1 MGYAFCI
8 AAFNIGR
15 SLNKNI
21 LKTEEMEMYE
31 LIERINDAAD
41 VKKFKVEE
49 LDKLAAEIR
58 EALFNRL
65 TKIGGHFGP
74 NFGIVEAEIALH
86 YVFNSPVDQFVFDV
100 SHQSYPHKIL
110 TGRKAGYIYDEH
122 FFEDSGYTNPDESEH
137 DLFNVGHTSTS
148 ISLASGLAKAR
159 DLKGEKKNVIAV
171 IGDGSLSGGEAMEA
185 LNVAGSELDSNF
197 IIVVNDNEMAIAEN
211 HGGIYKNLAE
221 LRNTEGKAAN
231 NIFKAFGL
239 DYMYVEKGNDIPAL
253 IEAFNRV
260 KDIDH
265 PIVVHIHTTKGL
277 GYQPAVEHK
286 EAWHWCMPFDRETGL
301 PTVDFG
307 DGEDYTSMTAKYIM
321 DKAKKDKDFLVI
333 TPAMPMTGGLSEDLR
348 KELGSQYID
357 VGIAEEQAVAMASG
371 AARNGAKPLVIT
383 NTTFIQRTYDQ
394 ISQDVCINRSAV
406 TILLNYTSFAGL
418 TDVTHLGIFGISA
431 FSNIPNLQIL
441 APSSKSE
448 YLNMLDWALDQ
459 NEHPVMILIPGNAV
473 TDREADRDY
482 SNIGRFKV
490 EQQGEKVAILAL
502 GDFYQMGESLAAA
515 VKEKLGFEPTLINP
529 RFASTIDTEL
539 LEQLKEKH
547 SLIVTLEDGILD
559 GGFGQKIDAYYSTS
573 DVKVKNYGLEKKF
586 YDRYDPAKLLEELGM
601 TNEAMVDDI
610 RELL

>member
-1 MGYAFCI
+1 
-8 AAFNIGR
+8 
-15 SLNKNI
+15 
-21 LKTEEMEMYE
+21 MYE
-31 LIERINDAAD
+31 FIERINEAAD

-49 LDKLAAEIR
+49 LDQLAEEIR

-65 TKIGGHFGP
+65 TKIGGHLGP
-74 NFGIVEAEIALH
+74 NFGMVEAEIAMH

-110 TGRKAGYIYDEH
+110 TGRKAGYIYDDH

-159 DLKGEKKNVIAV
+159 DLKGEKRNVIAV

-185 LNVAGSELDSNF
+185 LNVAGSELNSNF
-197 IIVVNDNEMAIAEN
+197 IILVNDNEMAIAEN
-211 HGGIYKNLAE
+211 HGGIYRNLAE
-221 LRNTEGKAAN
+221 LRKTNGKAEN
-231 NIFKAFGL
+231 NIFRAFGL

-253 IEAFNRV
+253 IEAFNGV

-307 DGEDYTSMTAKYIM
+307 NGEDYTSMTAKYIM

-394 ISQDVCINRSAV
+394 ISQDVCINGSAV

-459 NEHPVMILIPGNAV
+459 NEHPVMILIPGNEV

-482 SNIGRFKV
+482 SDIGKFKV
-490 EQQGEKVAILAL
+490 EHQGEKVAILAL
-502 GDFYQMGESLAAA
+502 GDFYQMGESLAGA
-515 VKEKLGFEPTLINP
+515 VKERLGFEPTLVNP

-539 LEQLKEKH
+539 LEQLKENH
-547 SLIVTLEDGILD
+547 GLVVTLEDGILD
-559 GGFGQKIDAYYSTS
+559 GGFGQKIAAYYATS
-573 DVKVKNYGLEKKF
+573 DIKVKNYGLEKKF

-610 RELL
+610 RKLL